1 MEQVMET
8 VREAGGRVLDALCE
22 TGKAILGFG
31 AGVVNS
37 VSCAMAGAVKDCT
50 CKAAG
55 CTWDKVKQTA
65 KEHKQVLLIVAAGA
79 SAVAAATAAVFFLL
93 GRKK

>member
-31 AGVVNS
+31 AGVVKS

-55 CTWDKVKQTA
+55 CTWDKVKQT
-65 KEHKQVLLIVAAGA
+65 
-79 SAVAAATAAVFFLL
+79 VFFHKIRI
-93 GRKK
+93 GKSADTTDRKIGVLSYLITEF

>member
-1 MEQVMET
+1 
-8 VREAGGRVLDALCE
+8 
-22 TGKAILGFG
+22 
-31 AGVVNS
+31 
-37 VSCAMAGAVKDCT
+37 MAGAVKDCT